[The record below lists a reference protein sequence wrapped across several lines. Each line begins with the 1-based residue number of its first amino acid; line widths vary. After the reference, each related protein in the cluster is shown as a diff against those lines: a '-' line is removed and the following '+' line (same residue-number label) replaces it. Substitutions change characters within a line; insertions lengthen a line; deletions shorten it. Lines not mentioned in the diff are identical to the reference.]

1 MTSSAIIAPLQSIA
15 EPVRGGT
22 ASYHDEMSTSDE
34 KILRVIDTGVLEGR
48 LNIAIGQA
56 IVEARRAGWVPDTLR
71 FLRFPP
77 TALVGRHQAL
87 AQEIDLGYCGQ
98 HGIGVARRI
107 TGGGAIYMA
116 PGLLGWELALD
127 RKSLGITTLPELTRA
142 ICEAAAAGI
151 SRLGVDAQFRPRND
165 IEVDG
170 RKISGTGGFFD
181 GDTLFFQGTVL
192 VDLDARE
199 MTAALRVPTIKLKKR
214 ELDSAEQR
222 VVTLRELLGEATPR
236 MAQVQ
241 DCLAEAFAAR
251 FGLALRHAELSPEE
265 LENAQILYREDIG
278 SEAFVNAIDE
288 PSAARGDLVGQR
300 VCPGGTI
307 TVCLRLEGPAQNRLR
322 SALLTGDFFITPPR
336 VVYDLES
343 QLRGVYLDEL
353 EARVR
358 AFFEQAEVE
367 VLSVAPDDFVAAF
380 EDALRERAE
389 RA

>member
-1 MTSSAIIAPLQSIA
+1 MASSAIIAPLQSIA
-15 EPVRGGT
+15 EPIRGGA

-56 IVEARRAGWVPDTLR
+56 IFEARQAGWVPDTLR

-87 AQEIDLGYCGQ
+87 AQEIDLEYCGQ

-142 ICEAAAAGI
+142 ICEAAAEGI
-151 SRLGVDAQFRPRND
+151 SRLGVEARFRPRND

-222 VVTLRELLGEATPR
+222 VVTLRELLGDATPEMPEIQHR
-236 MAQVQ
+236 
-241 DCLAEAFAAR
+241 LAEGFAAR
-251 FGLALRHAELSPEE
+251 FGLALSFAELSPEE

-278 SEAFVNAIDE
+278 SEVFVNAVEE

-307 TVCLRLEGPAQNRLR
+307 SVCLRLEGPAQNRLR
-322 SALLTGDFFITPPR
+322 SALVTGDFFITPPR

-358 AFFEQAEVE
+358 AFFERAEVE
-367 VLSVAPDDFVAAF
+367 VLSVSPDDFVAAF
-380 EDALRERAE
+380 EDALRERPE
-389 RA
+389 RV